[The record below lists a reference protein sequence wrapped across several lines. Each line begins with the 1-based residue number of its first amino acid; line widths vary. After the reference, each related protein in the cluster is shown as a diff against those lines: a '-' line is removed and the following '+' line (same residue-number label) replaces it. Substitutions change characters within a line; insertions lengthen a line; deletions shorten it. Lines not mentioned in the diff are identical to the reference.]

1 MSSFEDILS
10 RPTVFA
16 NRDVLSPNYVPDI
29 LPFRER
35 EVERIMKI
43 ISPALKG
50 HQPHNLFIYGKT
62 GTGKTASVK
71 HVMEKFKEMN
81 IPTAKMCYVNCRMY
95 NTRYRVMQK
104 VAKTYIPG
112 LDKAG
117 FGLPFIYEK
126 LLAWINDNRI
136 RLIIVLDEIDMVHDL
151 DDLIYSLTRA
161 NDELE
166 HGSISMIGISNKLS
180 FKEQLDPRSRSSLY
194 ETEMVFAPYT
204 AVQLQEIL
212 RQRVRLGF
220 KEGVVSPSAI
230 NLAAAITAQETGDA
244 RYALRLLLRAGDIA
258 DEKGIGKV
266 TDKEVEEARQS
277 VEEDLA
283 AETISTLPE
292 HQQLVLL
299 AIANLILSGSKYRR
313 ISQVSG
319 SEGEDVLFSGEVYE
333 EYERLCKEY
342 SKHPRTTRWL
352 RDYLNDLEML
362 GLITLTTSGK
372 GVRGHTRFVKLGYPA
387 ESIRRVVLRLLNS
400 RREYV
405 SDYKMTGR

>member
-1 MSSFEDILS
+1 MPSFDEILAKPS
-10 RPTVFA
+10 VFMDR
-16 NRDVLSPNYVPDI
+16 NVLSPNYIPAT

-35 EVERIMKI
+35 EIERIMKV

-50 HQPHNLFIYGKT
+50 QQPHNLFIYGKT

-71 HVMEKFKEMN
+71 HVMKEFDAMKN
-81 IPTAKMCYVNCRMY
+81 KNARICYVNCRMY
-95 NTRYRVMQK
+95 NTRYRVIQK
-104 VAKTYIPG
+104 VAKSFMQE

-126 LLAWINDNRI
+126 LIEWINDNKV
-136 RLIIVLDEIDMVHDL
+136 RLIIVLDEIDMVRDL
-151 DDLIYSLTRA
+151 DDLIYSLTRM
-161 NDELE
+161 NDELKR
-166 HGSISMIGISNKLS
+166 GGVSLIGISNKLS
-180 FKEQLDPRSRSSLY
+180 FKEGLDSRSKSSLY

-212 RQRVRLGF
+212 KQRALKGF
-220 KEGVVSPSAI
+220 KKGAITASAI

-244 RYALRLLLRAGDIA
+244 RYALRLLLRAGEIA
-258 DEKGIGKV
+258 DDKNNKVV
-266 TDKEVEEARQS
+266 TDEEVEAARRC

-283 AETISTLPE
+283 AEIISTLPD

-299 AIANLILSGSKYRR
+299 SIAELMIKGSRYKKISDSGEK
-313 ISQVSG
+313 
-319 SEGEDVLFSGEVYE
+319 DVLFSGEVYE
-333 EYERLCKEY
+333 GYEKLCKKY

-372 GVRGHTRFVKLGYPA
+372 GVRGHTRFIKLGYPP
-387 ESIRRVVLRLLNS
+387 ESIRKIVLKLLE
-400 RREYV
+400 RPIIPEK
-405 SDYKMTGR
+405 KMTTGR